1 MKAMADEAGVVPNH
15 VHLVVPALTPDCPRL
30 ETAGVDVSSKDMED
44 LLNYKNIIGIGE
56 LQGFSNAQHVYNNT
70 PEIID
75 DLLASTAYARS
86 LGQVVDGNA
95 PELFDKELAAHI
107 IATGGTCSC
116 HETTTKKNA
125 WKTEKWCLC
134 IHA

>member
-1 MKAMADEAGVVPNH
+1 MADEASVVPNH

-30 ETAGVDVSSKDMED
+30 ETAGVDVTSKDMED

-56 LQGFSNAQHVYNNT
+56 LQGFSNAQHVYNHT

-95 PELFDKELAAHI
+95 PDVKAVPLDSKGLNVNLLSKEKVGAVYVTPSHP
-107 IATGGTCSC
+107 
-116 HETTTKKNA
+116 
-125 WKTEKWCLC
+125 
-134 IHA
+134 